1 MGDVM
6 KILVID
12 DDKTIR
18 VMASKLLTKAGHDIV
33 TAENGEIGMRMASR
47 ESPDLILLDIMMPGI
62 DGLQVCSKLK
72 SDPSTKDIIVFMLT
86 GKTQMQDIEEA
97 LSKGADNYIAKP
109 INPIK
114 FAKIVEVKLKK
125 IPVN

>member
-1 MGDVM
+1 M